1 LLRGQTN
8 LIEELMQE
16 AIEPSDQPQAK
27 QASPSIWA
35 ILRRRWWLIAL
46 MVVGAVAVTLAVTL
60 TAPPAYRS
68 SLRLQA
74 LALDDQE
81 VALYTRRSTGGVGE
95 QIALTQFNF
104 NETLQSSLIAWRT
117 IRDLDLDI
125 SASQLLGNL
134 STSASGDFVTVTY
147 DASTPQEAMDV
158 LNRHVENALDYYNGV
173 RSRPASVAG
182 QFVAAELTAQ
192 GQTLR
197 RVQDA
202 LLQFQLEHNVG
213 DLPREINAV
222 QDNVRAIRSARD
234 NAQVQAS
241 LAETLAQ
248 QYAAQ
253 ADQTE
258 AELAAA
264 QQALGELR
272 AGVEAPTPELQ
283 ARIDAQAA
291 LTAQLA
297 LIASDQRNAARAQDA
312 AAAGQRTVA
321 AQNEALLNQRAG
333 DLAQLIGLSG
343 DYNTLLA
350 ELESALADYDFLR
363 SKAAEARL
371 KESQAINVGSL
382 QIVDPAFLPGEPG
395 GSSAL
400 RLALLVAVVSVLFG
414 LVVAMLLEFISPTPA
429 KP

>member
-1 LLRGQTN
+1 MR
-8 LIEELMQE
+8 E
-16 AIEPSDQPQAK
+16 AIQTPYPPPAK
-27 QASPSIWA
+27 PAGPSIWA
-35 ILRRRWWLIAL
+35 ILRRRWWMIAL
-46 MVVGAVAVTLAVTL
+46 IVVGALAVTLALTL

-104 NETLQSSLIAWRT
+104 NETLQNPLIAWRT
-117 IRDLDLDI
+117 ISDLNLDI
-125 SASQLLGNL
+125 SASQLLATL
-134 STSASGDFVTVTY
+134 KTSASGDFVTVTY
-147 DASTPQEAMDV
+147 DAATPQEAMNV
-158 LNRHVENALDYYNGV
+158 LNRHVENALDYYNSV

-182 QFVAAELTAQ
+182 QFVATELAAQ

-197 RVQDA
+197 KAQDA
-202 LLQFQLEHNVG
+202 LLQFQLEHNVS

-222 QDNVRAIRSARD
+222 QDSVRSIRAARD

-241 LAETLAQ
+241 QAETLAQ

-253 ADQTE
+253 AEQSE
-258 AELAAA
+258 AELTAA
-264 QQALGELR
+264 QQALDEQQ
-272 AGVEAPTPELQ
+272 ADAETATPEQQ
-283 ARIDAQAA
+283 ARSDAQAA
-291 LTAQLA
+291 LVAELGQTARE
-297 LIASDQRNAARAQDA
+297 QRGAARAQQA

-321 AQNEALLNQRAG
+321 TQNDALLNQRAG
-333 DLAQLIGLSG
+333 DLAQLISLSS
-343 DYNTLLA
+343 DYNILLA
-350 ELESALADYDFLR
+350 ELDSALADYDFLR

-371 KESQAINVGSL
+371 KEAQATSVGSL

-400 RLALLVAVVSVLFG
+400 RIALLVAVVSLLLG
-414 LVVAMLLEFISPTPA
+414 LVAAMLLEFVSPTPA
-429 KP
+429 QP

>member
-1 LLRGQTN
+1 
-8 LIEELMQE
+8 MQE
-16 AIEPSDQPQAK
+16 ALENPNQPPAK
-27 QASPSIWA
+27 QAGPSIWA
-35 ILRRRWWLIAL
+35 ILRRRWWIIAL
-46 MVVGAVAVTLAVTL
+46 IVVGALAVTLAVTL

-81 VALYTRRSTGGVGE
+81 VALYTRRTTGGVGE

-104 NETLQSSLIAWRT
+104 NETMANPLIAWRT
-117 IRDLDLDI
+117 ISDLELDI
-125 SASQLLGNL
+125 SANQLLGNL
-134 STSASGDFVTVTY
+134 NTSASGDFVTVTY
-147 DASTPQEAMDV
+147 DAATPQEAMNV
-158 LNRHVENALDYYNGV
+158 LNRHVENALDYYNSV

-182 QFVAAELTAQ
+182 QFVATELTAQ

-197 RVQDA
+197 KAQDA
-202 LLQFQLEHNVG
+202 LLQFQLEHNVS

-222 QDNVRAIRSARD
+222 QDTLRTLRSARD

-241 LAETLAQ
+241 LAETLVQ

-253 ADQTE
+253 AEQSE

-264 QQALGELR
+264 QQALD
-272 AGVEAPTPELQ
+272 ELQ
-283 ARIDAQAA
+283 ASGETPAPQQQVRIDAQAA
-291 LTAQLA
+291 LVAELGQTVR
-297 LIASDQRNAARAQDA
+297 DQRSAVRAQQA

-321 AQNEALLNQRAG
+321 AQNELLLNQRAG
-333 DLAQLIGLSG
+333 DLAQLISLSS
-343 DYNTLLA
+343 DYNILLA
-350 ELESALADYDFLR
+350 ELDSALADYDFLR

-371 KESQAINVGSL
+371 KEAQATNVGSL

-400 RLALLVAVVSVLFG
+400 RLALLVALVSLLIG
-414 LVVAMLLEFISPTPA
+414 LVAAMLLEFASPTPDQ
-429 KP
+429 P

>member
-1 LLRGQTN
+1 MG
-8 LIEELMQE
+8 
-16 AIEPSDQPQAK
+16 
-27 QASPSIWA
+27 
-35 ILRRRWWLIAL
+35 AL
-46 MVVGAVAVTLAVTL
+46 AVTLAVTL

-81 VALYTRRSTGGVGE
+81 VALYTRRTTGGVGE

-104 NETLQSSLIAWRT
+104 NETLANPLIAWRT
-117 IRDLDLDI
+117 ISDLDLDI

-134 STSASGDFVTVTY
+134 NTSASGDFVTVTY
-147 DASTPQEAMDV
+147 DAATPQEAMNV
-158 LNRHVENALDYYNGV
+158 LNRHVENALDYYNSV

-182 QFVAAELTAQ
+182 QFVAAELNSQ

-197 RVQDA
+197 KAQDA
-202 LLQFQLEHNVG
+202 LLQFQLEHNVS

-222 QDNVRAIRSARD
+222 QDTLRTLRSARD

-248 QYAAQ
+248 QYTAQ
-253 ADQTE
+253 AEQSE

-264 QQALGELR
+264 QQALDELR
-272 AGVEAPTPELQ
+272 AGGETPTPEQQ

-291 LTAQLA
+291 LVAELGQTAR
-297 LIASDQRNAARAQDA
+297 DQRSAVRAQQA

-321 AQNEALLNQRAG
+321 AQNEVLLNQRAG
-333 DLAQLIGLSG
+333 DLAQLIGLSS
-343 DYNTLLA
+343 DYNILLA
-350 ELESALADYDFLR
+350 ELDSALADYDFLR

-371 KESQAINVGSL
+371 KEAQATNVGSL

-400 RLALLVAVVSVLFG
+400 RLALLVALVSLLHRAGGGHAVGVRQPHTGPAMNPLYRDIAACPG
-414 LVVAMLLEFISPTPA
+414 LPRPA
-429 KP
+429 GLGRGRRQRPLP